1 MQQGQA
7 KVSVVILCWNGRKFI
22 EEFLPS
28 LLQFQS
34 ADSEIIVADN
44 ASTDDS
50 VAYVRQHFPSV
61 KIIQLEKNFGFAGGY
76 NHAIK
81 QITSEYIVLINQDV
95 AVTENWL
102 PPMLEMME
110 RDEQIGAVQPRIRSH
125 LQRSRFEYAGAAG
138 GWIDRF
144 GYTFCRGR
152 VFDAIEEDTN
162 QYNTPAEIFWA
173 SGACMLTR
181 KKTYETLGGLDED
194 FFSHMEEIDLCWRM
208 KNQGYKIMYCPGSV
222 VYHLGGG
229 SLPQGNPFKT
239 YLNYRNNL
247 IMLTKNLPEKDVRRI
262 VYSRVLLDGIS
273 AIRSLLR
280 GYPHDVSSIW
290 KAHGEFRK
298 GLSKWKSKRTG
309 NEKDFF
315 SLTGVYR
322 GSIVREFFFRKK
334 RKFREIVN
342 ES

>member
-1 MQQGQA
+1 M
-7 KVSVVILCWNGRKFI
+7 
-22 EEFLPS
+22 EEFLPT

-50 VAYVRQHFPSV
+50 AEYIRQHFPSV

-76 NHAIK
+76 NQAIK

-95 AVTENWL
+95 AVTLNWL
-102 PPMLEMME
+102 SPMVEMME
-110 RDEQIGAVQPRIRSH
+110 KDEQIAAIQPRIRSH
-125 LQRSRFEYAGAAG
+125 LQRSHFEYAGAAG

-152 VFDAIEEDTN
+152 IFDAIEEDTN
-162 QYNTPAEIFWA
+162 QYNKPAEIFWA

-181 KKTYETLGGLDED
+181 KKIYETLGGLDED
-194 FFSHMEEIDLCWRM
+194 FFAHMEEIDLCWRM
-208 KNQGYKIMYCPGSV
+208 KNHGYKIMYCPDSV

-229 SLPQGNPFKT
+229 SLPQGDPFKT

-247 IMLTKNLPEKDVRRI
+247 IMLTKNLPEDEMRRI
-262 VYSRVLLDGIS
+262 VISRLLLDGIS

-280 GYPHDVSSIW
+280 GYPKDVSSIW
-290 KAHGEFRK
+290 RAHGEFRN

-309 NEKDFF
+309 NEKNFF
-315 SLTGVYR
+315 SLTGVYD
-322 GSIVREFFFRKK
+322 GSIVKEFFFRKK
-334 RKFREIVN
+334 RKFTELVPDD
-342 ES
+342 